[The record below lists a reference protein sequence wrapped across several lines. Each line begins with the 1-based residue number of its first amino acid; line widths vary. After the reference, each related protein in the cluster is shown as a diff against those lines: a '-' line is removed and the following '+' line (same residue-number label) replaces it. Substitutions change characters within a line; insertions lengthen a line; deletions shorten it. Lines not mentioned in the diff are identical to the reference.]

1 MIKMVGT
8 FTVAAKEFKDHFGSK
23 RFLILFGLLLL
34 ISTLSA
40 YQGADFIR
48 DYEEMSFLNIFSGTK
63 FDFSFIQIM
72 VFFGP
77 LLGLALGF
85 DAINKERAHGTLSM
99 LLGQPLFRDSVLNG
113 KFIAGAIALATIT
126 FGTIGIVSGLAIP
139 MIGFGPTG
147 AEAAKILAF
156 TMLTVAYLLFWLSLG
171 MLYSVLA
178 NKTSTSLMVSIATWL
193 TFSILIGIL
202 ASAIAGVM
210 MPLPGGDF
218 RILADK
224 DDIKEAPEFMKT
236 EKQRHVLQ
244 SNIENLSPTN
254 LYEKAA
260 SDILSEGFD
269 KYKRV
274 RNLTEVLAANWVNI
288 STIVVGLIICFSAS
302 YIRFLRSE
310 IRPGD

>member
-1 MIKMVGT
+1 MVGT